1 LYYRLP
7 SLPRKI
13 TVKKRGKLNGLMLKG
28 HFMDF
33 NHQKVLESSMRRA
46 VIENCLRLLSRL
58 RDVPKL
64 LGKQK

>member
-1 LYYRLP
+1 M
-7 SLPRKI
+7 
-13 TVKKRGKLNGLMLKG
+13 VKKRGKLNGLMLKG